1 MSRSSLELQ
10 PVSWSAHHIPH
21 AICSRFGLRGGR
33 GILPEGGNGVVHQ
46 APGLPPLRPG
56 LPFDGGTAEIVVGVE
71 RGARPLA
78 PARPSGLC
86 RTGKAGNP
94 GHEYHPMAQRPRWQ
108 RTAKPILSCGV
119 GKVSPGRPAGCGWS
133 HRFCRWVLAP
143 EQQPPTRRPPANMQG
158 LRGHLLWPDRE
169 RSGHSDGTSPSRSGA
184 SGAVDLSG
192 PARLSSF
199 QSRRRW
205 TPATP
210 AREAPR

>member
-10 PVSWSAHHIPH
+10 PVSWSAHNIPH
-21 AICSRFGLRGGR
+21 AICSRFDLGGGR
-33 GILPEGGNGVVHQ
+33 GIFPEGGNGVVHQ

-71 RGARPLA
+71 RGARPIA

-94 GHEYHPMAQRPRWQ
+94 EHEYHPMAQRPRWQ
-108 RTAKPILSCGV
+108 RTAKPILSCRV

-133 HRFCRWVLAP
+133 HRFCRRALAP

-158 LRGHLLWPDRE
+158 LRGHPSLA
-169 RSGHSDGTSPSRSGA
+169 RSGKVRPRRWDFAEQERRKRSGRLIRSCPFVLVPIA
-184 SGAVDLSG
+184 APMDPGHCGA
-192 PARLSSF
+192 
-199 QSRRRW
+199 
-205 TPATP
+205 
-210 AREAPR
+210 